1 MKNIIISVAPVPAD
15 ETFIEP
21 RKIADDVIACSRAGA
36 GMVHL
41 HVRDRNGRLTT
52 DLTLLEETVRYI
64 RSECD
69 IVIQVSTGGV
79 SKLTI
84 QERCTPVFADWV
96 ESNSLNVG
104 SVNLGDHVYINP
116 IKEVKYCVE
125 QILNNRK
132 TPEIEVF
139 EIGMIKTAM
148 DLSMKY
154 EFTDPILFNIVL
166 GHIGAAP
173 ATVRTLKSMLEA
185 LDEFFPEKERTLWGI
200 THAHRTDF
208 QLLKAALDLGASTVR
223 IGFEDSRY
231 LSRKTV
237 ADTNLQL
244 VEAAADLVK
253 ELGMRPASPEEI
265 RVMLNI
271 RSSGNIL
278 RAFSP

>member
-1 MKNIIISVAPVPAD
+1 MKKILISVAPVAAD
-15 ETFIEP
+15 DTFIDP

-41 HVRDRNGRLTT
+41 HVRDRNGRLTP

-79 SKLTI
+79 SELTI
-84 QERCTPVFADWV
+84 EERCTPVFADWV
-96 ESNSLNVG
+96 EANSLNVG
-104 SVNLGDHVYINP
+104 SVNLGDQVYINP
-116 IKEVKYCVE
+116 IKDVNYCVE

-139 EIGMIKTAM
+139 EIGMIKTAK

-154 EFTDPILFNIVL
+154 EFTDPILFSIVL

-185 LDEFFPEKERTLWGI
+185 LNEFFPEKEKILWGI

-208 QLLKAALDLGASTVR
+208 QLLKDALDLGVSTVR

-231 LSRKTV
+231 LSRETV

-244 VEAAADLVK
+244 VEAVAALVK
-253 ELGMRPASPEEI
+253 EKGIQPASPDEI
-265 RVMLNI
+265 RL
-271 RSSGNIL
+271 SYESL
-278 RAFSP
+278 RNLIE